1 MQATT
6 KVLFDTKC
14 LNYCR
19 RLICRNVL
27 PAMSPQVIQVQHQ
40 SCKYSTAAADILPPP
55 ESDISKKL
63 YPPKI
68 QKLVEDI
75 SHLTL
80 LEVADLNELLKKTLN
95 IRDAPIMAMAAAAAA
110 PKVEE
115 EVEVAPQREKVNFT
129 VKLVN
134 FQADK
139 KVQLI
144 KEVKN
149 LLEGVNLVQAKKF
162 VESLPQ
168 VVKADIT
175 KEEAE
180 KLKESLVAV
189 GAEVVVE

>member
-6 KVLFDTKC
+6 KLLFDTKC

-19 RLICRNVL
+19 RLTCRSL
-27 PAMSPQVIQVQHQ
+27 IPALSSHGAKVQPQ
-40 SCKYSTAAADILPPP
+40 SCKYSTPAADIIPPP
-55 ESDISKKL
+55 EVDISKKL

-68 QKLVEDI
+68 QKLVDDI

-80 LEVADLNELLKKTLN
+80 IEVADLNELLKKTLN
-95 IRDAPIMAMAAAAAA
+95 IRDAPIMSMAAAPVVAAKEDEEEEA
-110 PKVEE
+110 PK
-115 EVEVAPQREKVNFT
+115 REKVSFT
-129 VKLVN
+129 VKMLS

-149 LLEGVNLVQAKKF
+149 LLEGLNLVQAKKF

-180 KLKESLVAV
+180 KLKEALSST
-189 GAEVVVE
+189 GAEIVIE